1 MLTKHKRTHY
11 ILVKQWDRGEI
22 KRIPITKAQYDLY
35 EEELQTKKH
44 NDFFKIHDIDT
55 QEVVYNWR
63 ASKIEGFEEIK
74 TDPTLSNR
82 KVICEYGSHHNFI
95 WFPSNC
101 DCSHKFWVI
110 PVIFK
115 DRLREMWYIINASA
129 NITEEMQIKFLK
141 NEQNGNKAT

>member
-1 MLTKHKRTHY
+1 MLTKNQRTHL

-74 TDPTLSNR
+74 TDQTLLNKR
-82 KVICEYGSHHNFI
+82 YICEFWSKHPVI

-101 DCSHKFWVI
+101 QCMKKFDTL
-110 PVIFK
+110 PYAMK
-115 DRLREMWYIINASA
+115 DKLREMWYIINASA
-129 NITEEMQIKFLK
+129 DITEEMQNNYLK
-141 NEQNGNKAT
+141 NEKNGNRTT